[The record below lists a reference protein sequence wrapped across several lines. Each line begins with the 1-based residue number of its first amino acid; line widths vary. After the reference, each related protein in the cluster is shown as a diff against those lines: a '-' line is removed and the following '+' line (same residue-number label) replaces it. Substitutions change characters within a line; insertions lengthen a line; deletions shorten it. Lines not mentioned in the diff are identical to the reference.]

1 MIVKKVDEYRSKYI
15 NNTETTVGVYEL
27 PGTKNER
34 YITLKPKDEV
44 IVKIKEKSVKEI
56 IDKPKQIK
64 ESIDKPKQV
73 KEKVGINTIDSN
85 K

>member
-1 MIVKKVDEYRSKYI
+1 MIVKKIDEYRSRYI

-44 IVKIKEKSVKEI
+44 VIKIKEKPV
-56 IDKPKQIK
+56 K
-64 ESIDKPKQV
+64 ESIEKPK
-73 KEKVGINTIDSN
+73 KVGINTIDSN

>member
-1 MIVKKVDEYRSKYI
+1 MIVKKIDEYRSRYI

-44 IVKIKEKSVKEI
+44 IVKIKEKPVNHPHLNQKN
-56 IDKPKQIK
+56 DLRKGLAQ
-64 ESIDKPKQV
+64 
-73 KEKVGINTIDSN
+73 
-85 K
+85 